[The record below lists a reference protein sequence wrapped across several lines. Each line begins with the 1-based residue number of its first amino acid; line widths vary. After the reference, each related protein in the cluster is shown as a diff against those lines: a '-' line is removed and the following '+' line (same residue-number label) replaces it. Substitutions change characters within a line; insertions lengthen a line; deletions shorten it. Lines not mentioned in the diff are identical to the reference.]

1 MPLYNYTAIT
11 PDGRKQRGSDYAVE
25 MADLEERLGR
35 EGILLLRASR
45 NRWKEFSAKIKRRD
59 IITFTHDLS
68 RALDAG
74 VPLATAL
81 ETLEEGWGGRQFTMI
96 LRDLRRRIE
105 SGDSF
110 AHAMLAH
117 PKVFSNYM
125 VGAVKAGETSGNLPY
140 VLMNISQ
147 TLERIDELE
156 SRVKH
161 SLIYPAFVL
170 AALTV
175 VIGIYL
181 FFVVPRFV
189 DALKSAEFPIPSYMQ
204 FAYDLSVALKERWY
218 IFPASILLLVVL
230 VILVKKNPKAK
241 LVKDR
246 LVLRIPML
254 RRITVRYYFA
264 RFASFMGLLLNAGLD
279 MIRSLAVMR
288 DVVGNSEIARRISKV
303 QYYVE
308 SGETLS
314 DSMADVGF
322 DPLTL
327 RMIKTGEMTGNLAD
341 EFQKVAE
348 FFYNDVDRLLKKLL
362 AIFEPLVIIFIGIF
376 VGGIVASLF
385 SSLYNVLGKIH

>member
-1 MPLYNYTAIT
+1 MPLYSYVAIT
-11 PDGRKQRGSDYAVE
+11 PDGQKKRGSDYAVDI
-25 MADLEERLGR
+25 ADLEARLNRDG
-35 EGILLLRASR
+35 LTLLRASR
-45 NRWKEFSAKIKRRD
+45 NRWREFSTRIKRRD

-81 ETLEEGWGGRQFTMI
+81 ETLEEGWGGKRFTMI
-96 LRDLRRRIE
+96 IRDLRRRIE
-105 SGDSF
+105 AGDSF
-110 AHAMLAH
+110 AQALSAH
-117 PKVFSNYM
+117 PKIFSNYM

-156 SRVKH
+156 SKVKH
-161 SLIYPAFVL
+161 ALIYPSFVL
-170 AALTV
+170 VALTGV
-175 VIGIYL
+175 VGIYL

-189 DALKSAEFPIPSYMQ
+189 EALKSAEFPVPSYMQ
-204 FAYDLSVALKERWY
+204 FAYNLSLVLRERWY
-218 IFPASILLLVVL
+218 IFPLSLLGLVVL
-230 VILVKKNPKAK
+230 IILVKKNPKAK
-241 LVKDR
+241 LLKDR
-246 LVLRIPML
+246 LVLRLPL
-254 RRITVRYYFA
+254 LNKITVRYYFA

-279 MIRSLAVMR
+279 MIRSLSVMQE
-288 DVVGNSEIARRISKV
+288 VVGNSEIAKRISKV

-314 DSMADVGF
+314 TAMTEVGF

-362 AIFEPLVIIFIGIF
+362 ALFEPLVIIFIGIF

>member
-1 MPLYNYTAIT
+1 MPLYKYTAIT
-11 PDGRKQRGSDYAVE
+11 PDGQRRRETDYATDIG
-25 MADLEERLGR
+25 DLENRLSKDG
-35 EGILLLRASR
+35 LLLVRATRS
-45 NRWKEFSAKIKRRD
+45 RWKEFSSKIKRRD

-81 ETLEEGWGGRQFTMI
+81 ETLEAGWGGKPFTMV

-105 SGDSF
+105 AGDSF
-110 AHAMLAH
+110 AKALSAH
-117 PKVFSNYM
+117 PKIFSNYM

-147 TLERIDELE
+147 TLERIEELE
-156 SRVKH
+156 SKVKH
-161 SLIYPAFVL
+161 ALIYPSFVMM
-170 AALTV
+170 ALFIV
-175 VIGIYL
+175 VGIYL

-189 DALKSAEFPIPSYMQ
+189 EALKSAEFPIPSYMQ
-204 FAYDLSVALKERWY
+204 FAYDLSIALKERWY
-218 IFPASILLLVVL
+218 IFPAGILGFIVLL
-230 VILVKKNPKAK
+230 ILVKKNPKAK
-241 LVKDR
+241 LLKDR
-246 LVLRIPML
+246 LVLRFPLLKDISAK
-254 RRITVRYYFA
+254 YYLA

-279 MIRSLAVMR
+279 MIRSLAVMQE
-288 DVVGNSEIARRISKV
+288 VVGNSEIARRVSKV

-314 DSMADVGF
+314 TAMTEVGF

-362 AIFEPLVIIFIGIF
+362 AVFEPLVIIFMGIF

>member
-1 MPLYNYTAIT
+1 MPLYSYTAIT
-11 PDGRKQRGSDYAVE
+11 QDGQKRKGSDYAVDIV
-25 MADLEERLGR
+25 DLEARLNR
-35 EGILLLRASR
+35 EGLFLLRANRS
-45 NRWKEFSAKIKRRD
+45 RWKEFRGKVKRRD
-59 IITFTHDLS
+59 LITFTHDLS

-81 ETLEEGWGGRQFTMI
+81 ETLEEGWGGKRFTMI

-105 SGDSF
+105 GGDSF
-110 AHAMLAH
+110 AQAMEAH
-117 PKVFSNYM
+117 PRIFSNYM
-125 VGAVKAGETSGNLPY
+125 VGAVRAGETSGNLPY

-161 SLIYPAFVL
+161 ALIYPAFVMM
-170 AALTV
+170 ALMV
-175 VIGIYL
+175 VVSIYL

-189 DALKSAEFPIPSYMQ
+189 EALKSAEFPVPSYMQ
-204 FAYDLSVALKERWY
+204 FAYDLSNALKDRWY
-218 IFPASILLLVVL
+218 IFPLLIFGLILLA
-230 VILVKKNPKAK
+230 ILVKKNPKMK

-246 LVLRIPML
+246 LVLRLPLL
-254 RRITVRYYFA
+254 RNVTLKYYFA
-264 RFASFMGLLLNAGLD
+264 RFSSFMGLMLNAGLD
-279 MIRSLAVMR
+279 MIRSLAVMQE
-288 DVVGNSEIARRISKV
+288 VVGNSEISKRISKV

-314 DSMADVGF
+314 TAMTEVGF

-327 RMIKTGEMTGNLAD
+327 RMIKTGEMTGNLAE

>member
-1 MPLYNYTAIT
+1 MPLYNYVAIT
-11 PDGRKQRGSDYAVE
+11 PEGQKRKGWDYAVDV
-25 MADLEERLGR
+25 ADLEARLSR
-35 EGILLLRASR
+35 EGLLLLRASR
-45 NRWKEFSAKIKRRD
+45 SRFKELSARIKRRD
-59 IITFTHDLS
+59 IITFAHDLS

-81 ETLEEGWGGRQFTMI
+81 ETLEEGWGGKQFTMV

-105 SGDSF
+105 AGDSF
-110 AHAMLAH
+110 AKALAAH
-117 PKVFSNYM
+117 PKIFSNYM

-140 VLMNISQ
+140 VLMNIAQ
-147 TLERIDELE
+147 TLERIEELE
-156 SRVKH
+156 STVKH
-161 SLIYPAFVL
+161 ALIYPSFVL
-170 AALTV
+170 AALFV

-189 DALKSAEFPIPSYMQ
+189 EALKSAEFPIPSYMQ
-204 FAYDLSVALKERWY
+204 FAYDLSIALRARWY
-218 IFPASILLLVVL
+218 IFPAGILLLFVL

-241 LVKDR
+241 LLKDKI
-246 LVLRIPML
+246 VLRLPL
-254 RRITVRYYFA
+254 LKRVTVKYYFA

-279 MIRSLAVMR
+279 MIRSLSVMQE
-288 DVVGNSEIARRISKV
+288 VVGNSEIAQRISKV

-308 SGETLS
+308 SGESLS
-314 DSMADVGF
+314 DAMTEVGF

-327 RMIKTGEMTGNLAD
+327 RMIKTGEMTGNLAE

>member
-1 MPLYNYTAIT
+1 MPLYSYTAIT
-11 PDGRKQRGSDYAVE
+11 QDGQKRKGSDYAVDIV
-25 MADLEERLGR
+25 DLEARLSR
-35 EGILLLRASR
+35 EGLFLLRANRS
-45 NRWKEFSAKIKRRD
+45 RWKEFRGKVKRRD
-59 IITFTHDLS
+59 LITFTHDLS

-81 ETLEEGWGGRQFTMI
+81 ETLEEGWGGKRFTMI

-105 SGDSF
+105 GGDSF
-110 AHAMLAH
+110 AQAMEAH
-117 PKVFSNYM
+117 PRIFSNYM
-125 VGAVKAGETSGNLPY
+125 VGAVRAGETSGNLPY

-161 SLIYPAFVL
+161 ALIYPAFVMM
-170 AALTV
+170 ALMV
-175 VIGIYL
+175 VVSIYL

-189 DALKSAEFPIPSYMQ
+189 EALKSAEFPVPSYMQ
-204 FAYDLSVALKERWY
+204 FAYDLSNALKDRWY
-218 IFPASILLLVVL
+218 MFPLLIFGLILLA
-230 VILVKKNPKAK
+230 ILVKKNPKMK

-246 LVLRIPML
+246 LVLRLPLL
-254 RRITVRYYFA
+254 RNVTLKYYFA
-264 RFASFMGLLLNAGLD
+264 RFSSFMGLMLNAGLD
-279 MIRSLAVMR
+279 MIRSLAVMQE
-288 DVVGNSEIARRISKV
+288 VVGNSEISKRISKV

-314 DSMADVGF
+314 TAMTEVGF

-327 RMIKTGEMTGNLAD
+327 RMIKTGEMTGNLAE